1 MVTNCPISWYISKTN
16 CQLLSLKTIGL
27 IYLKLLTEHLLT
39 PADDGVEG
47 TGLVEDAGKMICHLW
62 LRWRRRSLS
71 RFSWGGLRHHVRSGE
86 RQYFELNMFL
96 STLSERKCKIKS
108 VLLSSLQTTDCYY
121 WNFGVEFCA
130 THNYPNNH
138 AMQVPLSVYKMIMAF
153 VVSV

>member
-1 MVTNCPISWYISKTN
+1 MEEEELVQV
-16 CQLLSLKTIGL
+16 QL
-27 IYLKLLTEHLLT
+27 
-39 PADDGVEG
+39 
-47 TGLVEDAGKMICHLW
+47 
-62 LRWRRRSLS
+62 RRSPS
-71 RFSWGGLRHHVRSGE
+71 SCVRSGE
-86 RQYFELNMFL
+86 TQYFELNMFL

-153 VVSV
+153 GVSV

>member
-27 IYLKLLTEHLLT
+27 IYLKLLTGYLLT

-47 TGLVEDAGKMICHLW
+47 TGLVEDAGKMICHLR

-71 RFSWGGLRHHVRSGE
+71 RFSWGGLRHHAWSGE
-86 RQYFELNMFL
+86 LQYFELNMFL

-153 VVSV
+153 GVSV